1 MILLGQTR
9 FCKNRVYC
17 HKNNVGYN
25 TADKV
30 GQQFVGLG
38 GCFVSVGAESTFK
51 LGDIT
56 LTGSNSGVDFLQQLD
71 LATANVNESF
81 YIL

>member
-1 MILLGQTR
+1 MILILLGQTR

-38 GCFVSVGAESTFK
+38 GCFVSVGAENTFK

-56 LTGSNSGVDFLQQLD
+56 LTRIHGDCPRLSAVAG
-71 LATANVNESF
+71 
-81 YIL
+81 